1 MLRVVLLLVFKENER
16 VNKRSITLKLV
27 VMIYTT
33 EHGRINK
40 PLEDNQTVEDG
51 EEGGRCN
58 AG

>member
-1 MLRVVLLLVFKENER
+1 MLRVVLLLVFKER

-33 EHGRINK
+33 TEQGRINN